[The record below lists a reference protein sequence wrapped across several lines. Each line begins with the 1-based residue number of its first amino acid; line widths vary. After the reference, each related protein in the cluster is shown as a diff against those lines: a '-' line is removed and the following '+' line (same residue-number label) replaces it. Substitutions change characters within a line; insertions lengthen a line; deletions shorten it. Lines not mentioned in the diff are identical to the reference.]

1 MTTSWRKEGVTMTTW
16 QSMMLSVCF
25 GSTVGFMIGMLI
37 TVIRFTIEDRKEKK
51 RRKKEQEQERETVT
65 KE

>member
-1 MTTSWRKEGVTMTTW
+1 MTTW

-37 TVIRFTIEDRKEKK
+37 TAIRFTIEDRKEKK
-51 RRKKEQEQERETVT
+51 RRNKEQEREHLTKT

>member
-1 MTTSWRKEGVTMTTW
+1 MTTW

-25 GSTVGFMIGMLI
+25 GATVGMMLGSFLCL
-37 TVIRFTIEDRKEKK
+37 IRLTIQEHREKK
-51 RRKKEQEQERETVT
+51 RRKKEQKQERETVT

>member
-1 MTTSWRKEGVTMTTW
+1 MTTW

-37 TVIRFTIEDRKEKK
+37 TATRFTIEDRKEKK

>member
-1 MTTSWRKEGVTMTTW
+1 MMTSWLKEGVTMTTW

-37 TVIRFTIEDRKEKK
+37 TAIRFTIEDRKEKK
-51 RRKKEQEQERETVT
+51 RRNKEHEREPLTKT

>member
-1 MTTSWRKEGVTMTTW
+1 MTTW

-37 TVIRFTIEDRKEKK
+37 TSIRFTIEDHKEKK
-51 RRKKEQEQERETVT
+51 RRQKEQERETVT